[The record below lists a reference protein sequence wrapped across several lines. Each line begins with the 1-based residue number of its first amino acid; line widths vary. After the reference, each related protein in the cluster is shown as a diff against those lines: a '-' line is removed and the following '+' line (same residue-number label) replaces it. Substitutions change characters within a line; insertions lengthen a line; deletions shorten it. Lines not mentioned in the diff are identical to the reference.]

1 MKKKKNII
9 IITISTLVLI
19 GVGIGLFF
27 LLNDKNKLTILERNW
42 INDNINTVQNINIIN
57 DGNVFGKNGSGVFY
71 NFLDDFSKEY
81 SLKINPITY
90 NIGDN
95 TSGISFGVK
104 NEVSDNDLVFYEDHY
119 VIIGKNEEVIPSIDN
134 LSGKTIGILSN
145 DLSYVSKYITKA
157 NNITFKTF
165 DTVDD
170 VAKALSKDLNY
181 AVVPLMQYLDKILMN
196 NRHVIYHLSDVKI
209 YYTMQQDD
217 SYLSRILAKFYH
229 KWEDF
234 DLYFNSCQFTTFK
247 NALEISDTDIDAIRS
262 VAYKYGFVNTSPY
275 EVIMGG
281 KYGGIVGV
289 FLRKFSDFSKIEFN
303 FVRYK
308 NFNKFT
314 NAIEKKEI
322 DLYFNY
328 YNFTDNYHST
338 NGIPITYTVA
348 LRRDNHAVVDS
359 VYSLLGKTVYV
370 RKDSLIYDYL
380 KNISGIKI
388 ETFSNQ
394 KELFKLNK
402 KDVYLVIDKNT
413 FDYYSSDEL
422 SNYTARF
429 SQNINGEYHFKTKEN
444 DTLYRLLNAYM
455 DIIDNKETIL
465 EGLNNHY
472 DTVKTGVVM
481 SKVAEYIIY
490 LVIIAVIVILIIIRN
505 SKRITIAKKIR
516 KDDKL
521 KFIDQ
526 LTSLKNRN
534 FLNENI
540 SIWNNN
546 TIYPQTIIVI
556 DLNKI
561 QEINDIDGYN
571 EGDKQIKM
579 AANVLIKTQLDN
591 SEVMRTDGN
600 EFVIYLVGYSQKQV
614 TNYIH
619 KLTKEFKKLPYE
631 HGAEI
636 GYSMIVDDIK
646 TIEDA
651 LNEAVDAMKKQKS
664 DGSEKKAK
672 K

>member
-90 NIGDN
+90 NIGEN

>member
-90 NIGDN
+90 NIGEN

-181 AVVPLMQYLDKILMN
+181 AVVALMQYLDKILMN